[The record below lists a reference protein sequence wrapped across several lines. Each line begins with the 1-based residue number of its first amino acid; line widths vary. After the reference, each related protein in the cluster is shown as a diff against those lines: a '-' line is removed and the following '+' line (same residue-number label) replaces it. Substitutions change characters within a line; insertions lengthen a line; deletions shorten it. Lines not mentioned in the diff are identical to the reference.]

1 MKGTNISKM
10 RAAGAFAVTAAM
22 LVLTALAV
30 QGEGMNERYLFIAL
44 ALAAGAGLFCFW
56 PVKIGTVV
64 KNEEETEPAKTGT
77 AVKNNKK
84 TKTVKT
90 GAAEK
95 IITILMMVLLPAAAL
110 CSLEFYTHVPQDL
123 DPPILFLNLLFFWIL
138 YGICIFL
145 SGSVRAGGIIATL
158 IPMLFGL
165 TNYFVVQFRS
175 HPIVPWDFLSIR
187 TALSVSD
194 SYSFTFTWRIVF
206 VLFAF
211 IWIMLLFSKSEVR
224 FTNWISRFLPT
235 VVFVILMGIYVTGI
249 QRSDV
254 QSFFG
259 MDTTLFTLNVLYR
272 NNGIAAAFLGNL
284 RFLALDEPSG
294 YSVEKV
300 QELQEPFQEDEAGDD
315 LDHSNQE
322 DKAGDDP
329 EPSELPNIIVIMNE
343 AFSDLS
349 VYGDFSVYNSRT
361 GEKGGK
367 EVVMPFVSSIQ
378 EEKDEKSIGGEVY
391 VSVKG
396 GNTANTEF
404 EFLTGNTM
412 AFLPA
417 GSVPY
422 QQYINEPLP
431 NLTSRLKNLEYQT
444 LAIHPYNASG
454 WDRDKV
460 YLKYFDFDNFLSL
473 KNFERNSAKYR
484 GYISD
489 KAAFDKIFKEYT
501 EMKSGNP
508 VFVFEVTM
516 QNHGG
521 YSRETPDFDIY
532 LTLPDV
538 SPKTLSVT
546 STEKYLTLMNLSDQ
560 ALEDLASRFAQED
573 EPAVILML
581 GDHQPSDYITNVVR
595 RITGTT
601 DDPSIDEEQ
610 TAYRVPFVIWS
621 NQALKNYDEI
631 SSKISN
637 GISVNYLGD
646 ILMEAAGIPLTGYQ
660 QFLSDLMEQLPVVNA
675 NGLRDASGTFQ
686 NYSQN
691 TYQELLNEY
700 EILQYNNLFDN
711 ENRENSFYEE

>member
-1 MKGTNISKM
+1 MKGLNISKM
-10 RAAGAFAVTAAM
+10 RAAGACAVTAAM
-22 LVLTALAV
+22 LILTAFAIR
-30 QGEGMNERYLFIAL
+30 GEGMDGRCLLIAL
-44 ALAAGAGLFCFW
+44 TLTAGAGLFCIS
-56 PVKIGTVV
+56 PLKIGT
-64 KNEEETEPAKTGT
+64 
-77 AVKNNKK
+77 
-84 TKTVKT
+84 
-90 GAAEK
+90 
-95 IITILMMVLLPAAAL
+95 IITVLMTVLLPAAAL

-123 DPPILFLNLLFFWIL
+123 EPPILLLNLLFFWIL

-211 IWIMLLFSKSEVR
+211 IWIMLLFSRSEVR
-224 FTNWISRFLPT
+224 FTKLKFRIPALLL
-235 VVFVILMGIYVTGI
+235 FVLLMSGYVAGI

-284 RFLALDEPSG
+284 RFLAIDEPSG

-300 QELQEPFQEDEAGDD
+300 QELQAQFPDENN
-315 LDHSNQE
+315 SS
-322 DKAGDDP
+322 DP
-329 EPSELPNIIVIMNE
+329 ELSGLPNIIVIMNE

-349 VYGDFSVYNSRT
+349 VYGDFATS
-361 GEKGGK
+361 E
-367 EVVMPFVSSIQ
+367 EVMPFVKKLQQ
-378 EEKDEKSIGGEVY
+378 ESIGGEVY

-404 EFLTGNTM
+404 ELLTGNTM

-431 NLTSRLKNLEYQT
+431 NLASRLKKFGYQT

-454 WDRDKV
+454 WDRDEV
-460 YLKYFDFDNFLSL
+460 YGYFGFDEFLSL
-473 KNFERNSAKYR
+473 KNFSSPEKYR
-484 GYISD
+484 GYVSD
-489 KAAFDKIFKEYT
+489 RAAFNKIIQEYQYKEDG
-501 EMKSGNP
+501 ERM
-508 VFVFEVTM
+508 FVFEVTM

-521 YSRETPDFDIY
+521 YSRETPDFNIY
-532 LTLPDV
+532 LTLPNV

-560 ALEDLASRFAQED
+560 ALEYLVSWFEQEE
-573 EPAVILML
+573 EPTIIMML
-581 GDHQPSDYITNVVR
+581 GDHQPSDYITNVAR

-601 DDPSIDEEQ
+601 DDPSIDETQ
-610 TAYRVPFVIWS
+610 TGYRVPFVIWS
-621 NQALKNYDEI
+621 NYGLEHRYYD
-631 SSKISN
+631 
-637 GISVNYLGD
+637 GISVNYLGG

-660 QFLSDLMEQLPVVNA
+660 QFLDRLSEQLPIINA
-675 NGLRDASGTFQ
+675 NGLRDASGTFYD
-686 NYSQN
+686 YSQN
-691 TYQELLNEY
+691 TYQDLLDDY
-700 EILQYNNLFDN
+700 KILQYNDLIDSK
-711 ENRENSFYEE
+711 NRENAFYE

>member
-1 MKGTNISKM
+1 
-10 RAAGAFAVTAAM
+10 
-22 LVLTALAV
+22 
-30 QGEGMNERYLFIAL
+30 
-44 ALAAGAGLFCFW
+44 
-56 PVKIGTVV
+56 
-64 KNEEETEPAKTGT
+64 
-77 AVKNNKK
+77 
-84 TKTVKT
+84 
-90 GAAEK
+90 
-95 IITILMMVLLPAAAL
+95 MMVLLPAAAL

-123 DPPILFLNLLFFWIL
+123 DWPILLLNLLFFWIL

-224 FTNWISRFLPT
+224 FTKLKFRVPAFLLF
-235 VVFVILMGIYVTGI
+235 VFLMFGYVMGI

-284 RFLALDEPSG
+284 RFLAIDEPSG

-300 QELQEPFQEDEAGDD
+300 QELQARAEGSKTDD
-315 LDHSNQE
+315 NPDL
-322 DKAGDDP
+322 
-329 EPSELPNIIVIMNE
+329 SELPNIIVIMNE

-349 VYGDFSVYNSRT
+349 VYGDFATS
-361 GEKGGK
+361 E
-367 EVVMPFVSSIQ
+367 EVMPFVKKLQQ
-378 EEKDEKSIGGEVY
+378 ESIGGEVY

-404 EFLTGNTM
+404 ELLTGNTM

-431 NLTSRLKNLEYQT
+431 NLASRLKGLGYQT

-454 WDRDKV
+454 WDRDEV
-460 YLKYFDFDNFLSL
+460 YGYFGFDEFLSL
-473 KNFERNSAKYR
+473 KNFVSPEKYR
-484 GYISD
+484 GYVSD
-489 KAAFDKIFKEYT
+489 RAAFNKIIQEYQYKEDG
-501 EMKSGNP
+501 ERM
-508 VFVFEVTM
+508 FVFEVTM

-521 YSRETPDFDIY
+521 YSRETPDFNIY
-532 LTLPDV
+532 LTLPNV

-560 ALEDLASRFAQED
+560 ALEDLVSWFAQED
-573 EPAVILML
+573 EPTIILML

-601 DDPSIDEEQ
+601 DDPAIDATQ
-610 TAYRVPFVIWS
+610 TGYRVPFVIWS
-621 NQALKNYDEI
+621 NYGLEHKYYD
-631 SSKISN
+631 
-637 GISVNYLGD
+637 GISVNYLGG

-660 QFLSDLMEQLPVVNA
+660 QFLSGLMDQLPVVNA

-686 NYSQN
+686 DYSQN
-691 TYQELLNEY
+691 TYQDLLNEY
-700 EILQYNNLFDN
+700 EILQYNDLIDSDHRDN
-711 ENRENSFYEE
+711 TFYE